1 MTINE
6 NGGSV
11 TVTSARPDSS
21 TYHITY
27 IQAPA
32 NLRNNGIGSTLLWR
46 AEDYARTQGAVAV
59 MLLATASTVAW
70 FTRRGYTFV
79 CRCDEDRSLTYLT
92 KIL

>member
-21 TYHITY
+21 TYHITCTS
-27 IQAPA
+27 IPPEHA
-32 NLRNNGIGSTLLWR
+32 LHE
-46 AEDYARTQGAVAV
+46 AEDYARSNGAVAV

-70 FTRRGYTFV
+70 FTRRGYSFV

>member
-6 NGGSV
+6 I

-21 TYHITY
+21 MYHITCTC
-27 IQAPA
+27 IPSERA
-32 NLRNNGIGSTLLWR
+32 LHE
-46 AEDYARTQGAVAV
+46 AEDCARSHGAVAAL
-59 MLLATASTVAW
+59 LLATASTVAW
-70 FTRRGYTFV
+70 FTHRGYSFV